1 MQHSLTGVVSV
12 FTAVIKWTIR
22 SNFKESTIKGF
33 LKKNYERGGG
43 KPCFGKFGEGGGEFL
58 WTYLTH
64 TTNSIFI

>member
-33 LKKNYERGGG
+33 LKKNYERGGANHVLENSG
-43 KPCFGKFGEGGGEFL
+43 RGGG
-58 WTYLTH
+58 
-64 TTNSIFI
+64 NSYGPT